1 MAFLEP
7 QVTWIHGINAK
18 DNEVQS
24 YDFGIVNADDD
35 SGVEVFYL
43 WNNYGGAQDAPKME
57 DVEITTRDL
66 NGGDGSTSGM
76 KVEAVANNWF
86 KVKVDSLGESSYTPI
101 GKGGVGTINPSG
113 LKALG
118 TNGSTTNKNEATAVQ
133 WTASQTWSLGQYV
146 KPTVANG
153 YIYEVTTAGLGDAV
167 EPSWLTTEGLIVS
180 DGTAVLTARKIIN
193 TPAAKELLGLANNAQ
208 PDGTG
213 VALAAGNFAQFSVI
227 ASVPANAT
235 TGRNQGNFRVSY
247 RFV

>member
-18 DNEVQS
+18 DNEVTS

-35 SGVEVFYL
+35 SGVEKFFL
-43 WNNYGGAQDAPKME
+43 WNNYGGVQDAPKME

-66 NGGDGSTSGM
+66 NGGDGTTSGQ

-86 KVKVDSLGESSYTPI
+86 KVRVDSLGEGTFTPI
-101 GKGGVGTINPSG
+101 GRGGVGTVNPSG

-118 TNGSTTNKNEATAVQ
+118 TNGSTTNKNEATAIV
-133 WTASQTWSLGQYV
+133 WSPAQTWTLGQYV

-153 YIYEVTTAGLGDAV
+153 YIYEVTQAGLGDSS
-167 EPSWLTTEGLIVS
+167 EPTWLTTEGLLVD
-180 DGTAVLTARKIIN
+180 DGTAQLTARKIIN
-193 TPAAKELLGLANNAQ
+193 TPATKELLGLANNAQ
-208 PDGTG
+208 DDGTG
-213 VALAAGNFAQFSVI
+213 VELAAGNFAEFSII

-235 TGRNQGNFRVSY
+235 TGRNQGNFRATY